1 MERRFIL
8 YGLRLLLGGVPV
20 SSFSFKNGGL
30 YKKITVNGINIPN
43 SPDGKWRYNVYSTYS
58 RLLDYNLNEATIVV
72 PATLGGYPVLELGYG
87 IFQNKTASAINMSA
101 ITGTL
106 TLNDNYLFAGMAN
119 LTSIIWPKT
128 VIFGAGSSSNYFDG
142 TSSLTVLD
150 LPENLSF
157 AGTESYVYLNGTG
170 GNNLTVNFKNS
181 TPPPGPA
188 GEGWENL
195 FYAKPVGKTVIINTP
210 SNWTGPASV
219 RGITINKS
227 LAAYSAGGGAVA
239 CFAPGTRVLTT
250 AGYKAVEALS
260 TGDKLVSSDGR
271 ALPFTLFKG
280 AVITTEKS
288 APFIIKK
295 NAFGTV
301 PTADVRL
308 SPIHTF
314 QTRKGV
320 WQTPRVAAQ
329 TNDKVVQESVGE
341 EVTYYHIELPN
352 YFTDNIVSEG
362 LVVESFGA
370 RQVKGVNVYTY
381 SNRLGGM
388 TRSVPSSLKKHL

>member
-1 MERRFIL
+1 
-8 YGLRLLLGGVPV
+8 
-20 SSFSFKNGGL
+20 
-30 YKKITVNGINIPN
+30 
-43 SPDGKWRYNVYSTYS
+43 
-58 RLLDYNLNEATIVV
+58 
-72 PATLGGYPVLELGYG
+72 
-87 IFQNKTASAINMSA
+87 
-101 ITGTL
+101 
-106 TLNDNYLFAGMAN
+106 
-119 LTSIIWPKT
+119 
-128 VIFGAGSSSNYFDG
+128 
-142 TSSLTVLD
+142 
-150 LPENLSF
+150 
-157 AGTESYVYLNGTG
+157 
-170 GNNLTVNFKNS
+170 
-181 TPPPGPA
+181 
-188 GEGWENL
+188 
-195 FYAKPVGKTVIINTP
+195 
-210 SNWTGPASV
+210 
-219 RGITINKS
+219 
-227 LAAYSAGGGAVA
+227 VA